1 MLINLTTNT
10 KLLYQKEMVMLVTP
24 YIKWK
29 KLLSVNEKKIL
40 YTDSQISNKPLSA
53 ELALGNKT

>member
-10 KLLYQKEMVMLVTP
+10 KLLYQKQMVMLVTL

-29 KLLSVNEKKIL
+29 KLLSVNAKKIL
-40 YTDSQISNKPLSA
+40 YTGSQISNKPLSA
-53 ELALGNKT
+53 ELAVGNKT